1 MDTTIKCCNCDREMG
16 LTEFLTYPEAYLMK
30 LIIPLVVPF
39 IVTAIANELAFRSKA
54 PAGGKT
60 RGVIDNGMAGLAK
73 NFSIAC
79 PNCGQINWYPASGP
93 KPKKVKEKSKSKQAV
108 V

>member
-39 IVTAIANELAFRSKA
+39 IVTAIANELASRTNESV
-54 PAGGKT
+54 GGAT

-73 NFSIAC
+73 NFSISC
-79 PNCGQINWYPASGP
+79 PNCGKINWCPASGL
-93 KPKKVKEKSKSKQAV
+93 KPKKVKDKSKSKQAV

>member
-16 LTEFLTYPEAYLMK
+16 LAEFLAYPEAYLMK
-30 LIIPLVVPF
+30 LIAPVLVPF
-39 IVTAIANELAFRSKA
+39 FVGLIAQKLSTQTKGV
-54 PAGGKT
+54 PDGDT
-60 RGVIDNGMAGLAK
+60 RGFIDENMAGLAK

-79 PNCGQINWYPASGP
+79 PNCGQINWYPTSGP
-93 KPKKVKEKSKSKQAV
+93 KPKKVKEKSKQAV